1 MKVRYTHV
9 MTTLKIATVYTFALI
24 TAVACGKFEASNT
37 PIKGAT
43 ANGTAAVVRDGDTG
57 GVSGANMTINKVQTV
72 FLGVDEFDDYE
83 WSLKVDLNHGGRNM
97 IFDIFPKVNPIVP
110 DAAFK
115 TVGSIDYTAQGVCG
129 NELCSKFVVM
139 VNIRDVTTGATGQK
153 VQLWD
158 LLQNNTAALRTLTD
172 TDFSTVAQAYTT
184 LTGEEIPYLDGE

>member
-1 MKVRYTHV
+1 MTVQKKHIF
-9 MTTLKIATVYTFALI
+9 TTLKIACVYAFALV
-24 TAVACGKFEASNT
+24 TAVACGKFEASQT

-43 ANGTAAVVRDGDTG
+43 ANGTSTIVREGVTG
-57 GVSGANMTINKVQTV
+57 GVSGANVTINKVQTV
-72 FLGVDEFDDYE
+72 FLGVDDFDDYK
-83 WSLKVDLNHGGRNM
+83 WSLKIDLNHGGRN
-97 IFDIFPKVNPIVP
+97 IVFDVFPKVNPIVP

-115 TVGSIDYTAQGVCG
+115 TAGSIDYTAQGVCG

-158 LLQNNTAALRTLTD
+158 AMQSSTAAVRTLTD
-172 TDFSTVAQAYTT
+172 TDFATVAQAYTT

>member
-129 NELCSKFVVM
+129 NELCSKFVIM